1 MVEYIYI
8 AIVDI
13 KFKVKEL
20 KYFNFYSGI
29 AIYKLLLPG
38 TVYIFFYG
46 EEEEWKKIT
55 NFNLDQNIYWQKKY
69 YLV

>member
-1 MVEYIYI
+1 MHIYVWLDFFLNEMSLMKINRVDKLNKIMVEYIYI

-38 TVYIFFYG
+38 TVYI
-46 EEEEWKKIT
+46 W
-55 NFNLDQNIYWQKKY
+55 
-69 YLV
+69 